1 MENNEYFTF
10 LGVRYSGDWMEAYKL
25 YEQAK
30 KYPSFASYL
39 KEHGKE
45 IN

>member
-10 LGVRYSGDWMEAYKL
+10 LGQQYEGNWIDAYKL

-30 KYPSFASYL
+30 TYPTFASYL